1 MKGLSIGGISILTA
15 EENGASPAE
24 AEKIAA
30 EAEKA
35 YDGSEN
41 PQAEAYDILDKDK
54 GTGA

>member
-1 MKGLSIGGISILTA
+1 MTA